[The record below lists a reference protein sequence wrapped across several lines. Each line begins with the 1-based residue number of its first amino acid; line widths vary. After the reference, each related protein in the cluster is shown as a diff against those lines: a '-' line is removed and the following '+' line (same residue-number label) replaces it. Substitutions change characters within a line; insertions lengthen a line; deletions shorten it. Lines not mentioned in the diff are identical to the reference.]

1 MHIDWTLSDNEP
13 PELRD
18 DLVIHYMDTYGE
30 LRDPEYITRMVL
42 DKDIPELDTETSPL
56 QIIDGQYQD
65 IA

>member
-1 MHIDWTLSDNEP
+1 
-13 PELRD
+13 
-18 DLVIHYMDTYGE
+18 MDTYGE